1 MRRLALCLLLVT
13 TLSCQ
18 AADTGEPSPA
28 LMTVTGQGS
37 VTATPD
43 MASVTVGVMTQ
54 ATDAASAVAANN
66 EAMSALH
73 EALDDFG
80 VRESDRRSRGFT
92 VQPTYDHRSS
102 VSSAGGMPKIA
113 GYRVSNQLTVNV
125 LDLDRL
131 GDLLGA
137 VISSGSNTINSLQFG
152 NTDAEKRLDEARK
165 LAVENAIHRAS
176 LYAEAAGGEVGR
188 IVSITEAGAAYPRP
202 EMLGRSSVA
211 VLGAEAVP
219 ISAGQSEYTAIVNVV
234 FELDQ

>member
-18 AADTGEPSPA
+18 AADTGGPAPA
-28 LMTVTGQGS
+28 LMSVTGQGS

-43 MASVTVGVMTQ
+43 MATVTVGVTTQ
-54 ATDAASAVAANN
+54 AGDAATAVAANN

-80 VRESDRRSRGFT
+80 IEESDRRSRGFS
-92 VQPTYDHRSS
+92 VQPTYDHRNSTD
-102 VSSAGGMPKIA
+102 GMPKIA
-113 GYRVSNQLTVNV
+113 GYRVSNQVTINV
-125 LDLDRL
+125 RDLDRL
-131 GDLLGA
+131 GTLLGA
-137 VISSGSNTINSLQFG
+137 VVGSGSNTINSLQFG

-188 IVSITEAGAAYPRP
+188 IVSITEAGADRPRP
-202 EMLGRSSVA
+202 EMVGRDTAATSSA
-211 VLGAEAVP
+211 FAIP
-219 ISAGQSEYTAIVNVV
+219 ISAGQSEFRATVNVV
-234 FELDQ
+234 FELHQ